1 VIWKFLHVLGAVLLL
16 GNVVTTGLWSTW
28 AMARREQAVAVF
40 ATGAILAA
48 DLWLTVGGGTL
59 LVAGAIRMVGD
70 RALPWWEL
78 PWTRAGAIA
87 LVASSVAWVV
97 VLLPCQVVMRRQAAA
112 GDMAALWRTFKV
124 WSVVGWAST
133 AALGAGLWAMVMR

>member
-1 VIWKFLHVLGAVLLL
+1 MIWKFLHVLGAMLLI
-16 GNVVTTGLWSTW
+16 GNVVTTGLWSHW
-28 AMARREQAVAVF
+28 AMARRDQAVAVF

-48 DLWLTVGGGTL
+48 DAWLTVGGGTL

-70 RALPWWEL
+70 RALPWWDL

-87 LVASSVAWVV
+87 LVASSAAWAV
-97 VLLPCQVVMRRQAAA
+97 VLLPCQVVLRRQAAT
-112 GDMAALWRTFKV
+112 GDTDALWKTFKL

-133 AALGAGLWAMVMR
+133 AALVAGLWAMVMR